1 MGDDATLV
9 ADASSIRVG
18 GPFYEDIE
26 RGQIFDA
33 APGLTL
39 TSGHAALHQAIVGDR
54 LRLPL
59 DAALAAR
66 VLPDGQLPAHPALV
80 CDIAIGQSTL
90 ATQRVVANLFYR
102 GLKLLRAPRIGDT
115 LRTTTQVV
123 ALRDS
128 RPRSNR
134 QPTGLAVLRIRTVDQ
149 RERPILD
156 FWRCAML
163 PLREAARAPHHADDL
178 DAIGA
183 LDGPFACDEAVAD
196 WDIDVFRAAVCDRRP
211 RPMVPG
217 TTWIV
222 ESGETVTAAPELAR
236 LTLNLAR
243 THTDPHAAAHGRRLV
258 YGGHTIGIAAAH
270 VTRALPDL
278 VYIVAWHECRH
289 LAPVF
294 EGDVLRSVIQL
305 ERRHPRA
312 SGGALVHV
320 RVVVTADRE
329 SGTDEVLDWRFV
341 GVVP

>member
-1 MGDDATLV
+1 M
-9 ADASSIRVG
+9 
-18 GPFYEDIE
+18 
-26 RGQIFDA
+26 
-33 APGLTL
+33 
-39 TSGHAALHQAIVGDR
+39 
-54 LRLPL
+54 
-59 DAALAAR
+59 
-66 VLPDGQLPAHPALV
+66 
-80 CDIAIGQSTL
+80 
-90 ATQRVVANLFYR
+90 VANLFYR
-102 GLKLLRAPRIGDT
+102 GLRLLRAPRIGDT
-115 LRTTTQVV
+115 QRTTTQVV

-128 RPRSNR
+128 RPRSDR

-149 RERPILD
+149 RQRPILD

-163 PLREAARAPHHADDL
+163 PLRDAARAPHHADDL
-178 DAIGA
+178 DAVGA
-183 LDGPFACDEAVAD
+183 LDGPFAFDEAVAD
-196 WDIDVFRAAVCDRRP
+196 WDLDVFRATVYDRP
-211 RPMVPG
+211 PCPMVPG

-243 THTDPHAAAHGRRLV
+243 THTDPQAAAHGRRLV

-305 ERRHPRA
+305 ERLDPRA
-312 SGGALVHV
+312 NGGALVHV
-320 RVVVTADRE
+320 RVVVTADRD